1 MFGAFFESITM
12 TNKLTIFG
20 YAEGCP
26 ACDDLKSL
34 LDLLNIPYTF
44 HHTAPESH
52 ARASLR
58 AEGYATLPQ
67 VFSPSGEALGG
78 YSDFRKVAR
87 LGIQA
92 AGLLS

>member
-1 MFGAFFESITM
+1 MSS
-12 TNKLTIFG
+12 KLTIFG

-34 LDLLNIPYTF
+34 FDLLSVPYTY
-44 HHTAPESH
+44 HAIARDSP

-58 AEGYATLPQ
+58 ASGYETLPQ

-78 YSDFRKVAR
+78 YSDFRKTAR

-92 AGLLS
+92 AGLLG